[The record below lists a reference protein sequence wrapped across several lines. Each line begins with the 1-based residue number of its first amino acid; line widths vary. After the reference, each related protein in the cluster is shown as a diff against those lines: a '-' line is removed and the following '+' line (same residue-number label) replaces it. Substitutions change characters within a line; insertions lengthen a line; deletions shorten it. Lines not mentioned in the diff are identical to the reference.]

1 MLESVPDQL
10 EMLKTIENLKN
21 EVMLHASYVFRNI
34 LYSIILRVL
43 QVICVNIKNKRRKC
57 SIR

>member
-21 EVMLHASYVFRNI
+21 EVMLPV
-34 LYSIILRVL
+34 LRF
-43 QVICVNIKNKRRKC
+43 
-57 SIR
+57 

>member
-21 EVMLHASYVFRNI
+21 EVMFPV
-34 LYSIILRVL
+34 LRF
-43 QVICVNIKNKRRKC
+43 
-57 SIR
+57 